1 MDIHQLTQQAEDRVR
16 QLAQK
21 LLASGIQMACAESCT
36 GGLLAKL
43 CTDQPGS
50 SAWFDRAYVTYSN
63 SAKIQMLGVAAGLL
77 EQYGAVSEQVAQ
89 AMVEGV
95 VNSSD
100 AQVAVSI
107 TGIAGPGGGTP
118 EKPVGTVCFAFAI
131 PGNNTTTTRM
141 SFAGNRE
148 QVRMQSVVFVL
159 DQLLATLK

>member
-21 LLASGIQMACAESCT
+21 LLAKDIQLACAESCT

-63 SAKIQMLGVAAGLL
+63 AAKIQMLGVATGLL
-77 EQYGAVSEQVAQ
+77 DQYGAVSEQVAL

-100 AQVAVSI
+100 AQAAVSI

-118 EKPVGTVCFAFAI
+118 EKPVGTVCFAFAVSGKVI
-131 PGNNTTTTRM
+131 TTTRM
-141 SFAGNRE
+141 SFGGDRE
-148 QVRMQSVVFVL
+148 QVRMQSVIFVL
-159 DQLLATLK
+159 DQLLGLLE